1 MTSVNYLYWVI
12 FELKV
17 SFIVGKLVVVV
28 HMYTYV
34 LFFCFISSILC
45 LTLIFYWLCFDPFQ
59 FKTHHAILFLKT
71 FNFSSLCAFSRLMV
85 TVKL

>member
-1 MTSVNYLYWVI
+1 MTSVNYLCWVT

-34 LFFCFISSILC
+34 LFFCFISSILF
-45 LTLIFYWLCFDPFQ
+45 LTFIFYWLCFDPFQ
-59 FKTHHAILFLKT
+59 NSKLIMLY
-71 FNFSSLCAFSRLMV
+71 FS
-85 TVKL
+85 